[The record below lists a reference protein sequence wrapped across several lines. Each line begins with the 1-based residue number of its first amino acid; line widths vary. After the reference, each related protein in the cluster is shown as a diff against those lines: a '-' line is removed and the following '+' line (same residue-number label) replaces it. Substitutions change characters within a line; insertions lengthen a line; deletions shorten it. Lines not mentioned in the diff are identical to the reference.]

1 MPVGSGIP
9 AFVFKTSKCAITQ
22 LSPALCKEKGLPMQ
36 NKITVPM
43 IKARKGGDKL
53 KMVTAYDT
61 PMAQVADRAGA
72 DMILVGDSLATTV
85 LGYEDTLPA
94 TIDIMIHHTAAVAR
108 AKPAALIVGD
118 MPWLSYHISV
128 EETVRNAGRLL
139 REGHAEV
146 VKLEGGRKRLP
157 MIEAILSAEIPV
169 MGHLGLTPQSIHTM
183 GGYRVQGKNSDAARA
198 LLDDARALA
207 AAGVFA
213 IVLEGIPDVLAQVIT
228 EEIAI
233 PTIGI
238 GAGPHCDG
246 QVLVFHD
253 VLGFGNGHYPK
264 FVRPYANLTETA
276 TEALQHFFADVQAGT
291 FPAETETYHTDADT
305 AQALYDA
312 RNHQQ

>member
-1 MPVGSGIP
+1 
-9 AFVFKTSKCAITQ
+9 
-22 LSPALCKEKGLPMQ
+22 MQ
-36 NKITVPM
+36 NKVTVPM

-53 KMVTAYDT
+53 KMVTAYDA

-72 DMILVGDSLATTV
+72 DIILVGDSLATTV
-85 LGYEDTLPA
+85 LGYDDTLPA

-157 MIEAILSAEIPV
+157 MIEAILAAEIPV
-169 MGHLGLTPQSIHTM
+169 MGHLGLTPQSIHAM
-183 GGYRVQGKNSDAARA
+183 GGYRVQGKKTDAARA
-198 LLDDARALA
+198 LLDDARALDE
-207 AAGVFA
+207 AGVFA

-228 EEIAI
+228 EEITV

-253 VLGFGNGHYPK
+253 VLGFGSSRYPK

-276 TEALQHFFADVQAGT
+276 TEALQRFFADVQAGT
-291 FPAETETYHTDADT
+291 FPAETETYHTDAET
-305 AQALYDA
+305 AQALHDA
-312 RNHQQ
+312 RNHHA